1 MLVRYI
7 EDNEPIEENN
17 DDSLTFQELA
27 PMAYLA
33 LLVGGR
39 ISHTFPLRGEIE
51 VGREKTN
58 AIVVADKKVSRRH
71 ARLSPI
77 DNSFIIIDQGSA
89 NGTYVN
95 GILIAQPTRLQ
106 NNDKIGIGDATF
118 LFTTGQPAA
127 QVINSSPAQPTLSPP
142 FQVGSDRS
150 LMVADSNRS
159 IWLAI
164 GCMAVAIIALLVIL
178 AVILGVFMGR
188 TQLGLVL
195 LWLL

>member
-1 MLVRYI
+1 MVRYI
-7 EDNEPIEENN
+7 EENEPIEEND
-17 DDSLTFQELA
+17 DDSLTFQEL
-27 PMAYLA
+27 PPTAYLA

-51 VGREKTN
+51 LGRDKTN

-77 DNSFIIIDQGSA
+77 DNSFIIIDHGSA

-95 GILIAQPTRLQ
+95 GVLIAQPTRLR

-118 LFTTGQPAA
+118 LFTTGQPPA
-127 QVINSSPAQPTLSPP
+127 QVANAPVAQPTVSPP
-142 FQVGSDRS
+142 FQVGPDRS
-150 LMVADSNRS
+150 PLMAGNNRT

-164 GCMAVAIIALLVIL
+164 GCMAVAIIALLIIL
-178 AVILGVFMGR
+178 AIILGVFMGR
-188 TQLGLVL
+188 TQLGLAL
-195 LWLL
+195 LWLV

>member
-1 MLVRYI
+1 VLVRYI

-27 PMAYLA
+27 PKAYLA

-77 DNSFIIIDQGSA
+77 DNSFLIIDQGSA

-95 GILIAQPTRLQ
+95 GVLIAQPTRLQ

-118 LFTTGQPAA
+118 LFTMGQPAA
-127 QVINSSPAQPTLSPP
+127 QTINSPLGQPALSPP
-142 FQVGSDRS
+142 FQVGPDRS
-150 LMVADSNRS
+150 LMMADSNRS

-195 LWLL
+195 LWLI